1 MSSSSPAAVAIRSS
15 SRCPSIA
22 APAGPAGS
30 AESGRCRAT
39 FFHACC
45 FLSCEVRHSQ
55 QHNIRGCDGA
65 EHSWGSQQVQP
76 EPAAAAV
83 LPAKPPTKQAR
94 SSCQGGMIETAAH
107 ITLHTT
113 SCACLSKG
121 YSAMFCKYV
130 SFILLTDKIYN
141 MLYRHYAINKIT
153 RYLRHNPV

>member
-1 MSSSSPAAVAIRSS
+1 MLRSRRA
-15 SRCPSIA
+15 SRHCGKLRVP
-22 APAGPAGS
+22 GH
-30 AESGRCRAT
+30 
-39 FFHACC
+39 FFPCH
-45 FLSCEVRHSQ
+45 FFFFFCEGQAHWHSR
-55 QHNIRGCDGA
+55 QHSTRVGDGA
-65 EHSWGSQQVQP
+65 EHSWDRQQVQP